1 MRHVGSL
8 IAALVIAPLAWLL
21 VAYGE
26 DRSAQA
32 FANAQS
38 TGAFDATDFLRPVLL
53 LGAAGLLLGLIA
65 TLRFS
70 PVGATVAGAGYATS
84 YAMLLVAPD
93 GVMRLFRHHLSVA
106 GRQADLGTP
115 LRTGTALLLGATMIV
130 AVASVGRWRRWPRTE
145 AADATDGVPPARLD
159 EDRPLGADGLTGPDA
174 RDDRDP
180 FPSGRDPLP
189 SGRDPFIPGPAA
201 GGVPAGQRPWGGDGW

>member
-21 VAYGE
+21 IAYGQ

-53 LGAAGLLLGLIA
+53 LSAAGLLIGLVA
-65 TLRFS
+65 TLRIS
-70 PVGATVAGAGYATS
+70 PVGATVAGVGYAAS
-84 YAMLLVAPD
+84 YVMLLLAPD
-93 GVMRLFRHHLSVA
+93 GTMRLFRHHLSVA
-106 GRQADLGTP
+106 GRSADLSTP
-115 LRTGTALLLGATMIV
+115 LRTGTALLLGATMVV
-130 AVASVGRWRRWPRTE
+130 AVVSVSRWRRWPRAE
-145 AADATDGVPPARLD
+145 ATGIEILEPARLPA
-159 EDRPLGADGLTGPDA
+159 DRPLGADGLTGPDI

-180 FPSGRDPLP
+180 FATGRTTE
-189 SGRDPFIPGPAA
+189 
-201 GGVPAGQRPWGGDGW
+201 GVPVGHRSWGDDGW